1 MFANGKRNSHQ
12 HSHGKVSNGTRAMYV
27 SPRVFYFLHSG
38 RMFCAITH
46 AEDIWLR

>member
-1 MFANGKRNSHQ
+1 MTSKQLNLMLNVKD
-12 HSHGKVSNGTRAMYV
+12 TRAMYV